1 MYENLLREKL
11 ISEMKNLI
19 NKAEEIEKDKDMYC
33 EFMKQMILNT
43 YSDN

>member
-19 NKAEEIEKDKDMYC
+19 NKAEEIENNKDLYC